1 MEPSNTLRLFLII
14 IAIAGIGYACV
25 GSGVFSSEQ
34 SNWWGNLPRRKK
46 IAFSAAIAATA
57 VQTFL

>member
-34 SNWWGNLPRRKK
+34 SNWWAELPRHKK
-46 IAFSAAIAATA
+46 IAFGAAIAAT
-57 VQTFL
+57 VLQTFL